1 MKAQH
6 PKSHHQPGLRILLV
20 EDQQALACNIIDYLT
35 ASGHQLD
42 YAASGALALQLAKQH
57 SYDLVLLDLMLPDTD
72 GRQLCVQLRQLWL
85 KAVPVLMLT
94 ALDSL
99 DDKLLGFAA
108 GADDYLTKPFELAEL
123 AVRCMALSRR
133 HLLCVDP
140 ILQLGPLLID
150 RSRQQV
156 SRAGLQLDLHP
167 LGYRILVVLAEAYPA
182 LVSRSDLSYQLW
194 GDEPPDSDALRAHI
208 YLLRQ
213 QLDKPFSDAMLH
225 TVYGIG
231 FKLVLSKDLV

>member
-1 MKAQH
+1 LKNQT
-6 PKSHHQPGLRILLV
+6 QPGLRILLV

-35 ASGHQLD
+35 SAGHQLD
-42 YAASGALALQLAKQH
+42 YAATGALALQLAKQH
-57 SYDLVLLDLMLPDTD
+57 SYDVVLLDLMLPDID
-72 GRQLCVQLRQLWL
+72 GRQLCAQLRQLWL
-85 KAVPVLMLT
+85 KTVPVLMLT

-99 DDKLLGFAA
+99 DDKLQGFAA

-123 AVRCMALSRR
+123 AVRCLALSRR
-133 HLLCVDP
+133 HLLSVDP
-140 ILQLGPLLID
+140 LLQLGPLVID
-150 RSRQQV
+150 RSQQHA
-156 SRAGLQLDLHP
+156 SRSGLPLDLHP

-213 QLDKPFSDAMLH
+213 QLDKPFKDAMLH

-231 FKLVLSKDLV
+231 FKLVLPQDKADE

>member
-1 MKAQH
+1 
-6 PKSHHQPGLRILLV
+6 
-20 EDQQALACNIIDYLT
+20 
-35 ASGHQLD
+35 
-42 YAASGALALQLAKQH
+42 
-57 SYDLVLLDLMLPDTD
+57 
-72 GRQLCVQLRQLWL
+72 
-85 KAVPVLMLT
+85 MLT

-99 DDKLLGFAA
+99 DDKLQGFAA

-133 HLLCVDP
+133 HLLNVDP
-140 ILQLGPLLID
+140 LLQLGPLLID
-150 RSRQQV
+150 RSQQQA

-194 GDEPPDSDALRAHI
+194 GDDPPDSDALRAHI

-213 QLDKPFSDAMLH
+213 QLDKPFKDAMLQ

-231 FKLVLSKDLV
+231 FKLMLPQEQADA